1 MGKDGLS
8 RTSRGC
14 ACRIAWMP
22 KHRRKAPCGQ
32 ARWEVGE
39 VLGTLAERMGGVGE
53 AGGGVCRDHAHTC
66 LRIAPRRSVGDV
78 AGRLRGKGAMIPRE
92 RRPELGRL
100 AGRGRAMRARG
111 CHVGAV
117 GLSEPAIRGCVQ
129 RQGDGSR
136 MGQRRSPLTGARRQ
150 RPPARRGRAAV
161 ATSRYAALLKPPAMP
176 GDYYRSRCC

>member
-1 MGKDGLS
+1 M
-8 RTSRGC
+8 
-14 ACRIAWMP
+14 
-22 KHRRKAPCGQ
+22 
-32 ARWEVGE
+32 
-39 VLGTLAERMGGVGE
+39 
-53 AGGGVCRDHAHTC
+53 CRDHAHTC

-92 RRPELGRL
+92 RRPERGRL

>member
-22 KHRRKAPCGQ
+22 KHRRKAPCGKE
-32 ARWEVGE
+32 RREVGE
-39 VLGTLAERMGGVGE
+39 VLGTLDERMGGVGE

-92 RRPELGRL
+92 RRPERGRL

-150 RPPARRGRAAV
+150 RPLALRGRAAV

>member
-32 ARWEVGE
+32 ARREVGE

-92 RRPELGRL
+92 RRPERGRL
-100 AGRGRAMRARG
+100 AN
-111 CHVGAV
+111 VIN
-117 GLSEPAIRGCVQ
+117 LSWWHSH
-129 RQGDGSR
+129 RQG
-136 MGQRRSPLTGARRQ
+136 A
-150 RPPARRGRAAV
+150 
-161 ATSRYAALLKPPAMP
+161 
-176 GDYYRSRCC
+176 